1 MSVMPWVPF
10 LWVTYCP
17 LLGASTGFCK
27 FSDKKEPVLGLLFR
41 NYHHSRKNCNSS
53 GPILR
58 KNAESQMEILPR
70 LLAILSSLQ
79 GYVANRPSGAR
90 HAAAG
95 SGGISMSYELWSA
108 CEAGDT
114 DETDMH
120 NSGNIN
126 LNAHNRISIGFDL
139 FGKPVELSKLGKQQQ
154 HRPARK
160 SELGV

>member
-1 MSVMPWVPF
+1 
-10 LWVTYCP
+10 
-17 LLGASTGFCK
+17 
-27 FSDKKEPVLGLLFR
+27 
-41 NYHHSRKNCNSS
+41 
-53 GPILR
+53 
-58 KNAESQMEILPR
+58 MEILPQ

-79 GYVANRPSGAR
+79 GYVANRPSGAK

-120 NSGNIN
+120 NAGNIN
-126 LNAHNRISIGFDL
+126 LNSHNRISIGFDL
-139 FGKPVELSKLGKQQQ
+139 FGKPVELSKSGKQQQ

-160 SELGV
+160 SEPGV

>member
-27 FSDKKEPVLGLLFR
+27 FSDKKEPVWGLLFR
-41 NYHHSRKNCNSS
+41 NCHPSGKNCNSI

-58 KNAESQMEILPR
+58 NIAESQMKILPQ

-79 GYVANRPSGAR
+79 GYVAHRPSGAR

-95 SGGISMSYELWSA
+95 SESISMSFELWSA

-120 NSGNIN
+120 SAGNKN
-126 LNAHNRISIGFDL
+126 LNSRNRIKIGFDL
-139 FGKPVELSKLGKQQQ
+139 F
-154 HRPARK
+154 
-160 SELGV
+160 